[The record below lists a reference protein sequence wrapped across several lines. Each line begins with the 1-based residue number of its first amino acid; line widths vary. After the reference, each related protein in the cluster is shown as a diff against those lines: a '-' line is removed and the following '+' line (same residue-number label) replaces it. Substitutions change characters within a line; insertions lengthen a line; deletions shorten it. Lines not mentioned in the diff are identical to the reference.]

1 MGNLQLLGIPGHVS
15 RLVVVLHDQL
25 GKVAANQFT
34 LRQVMNLVGLVPVE
48 HRDTFMYVSIQ
59 VGGDF
64 RSDFFGQELIHLD
77 KQLHVFFHHLGTFGA
92 QVDDRASQGEVHGV
106 EEGMRLEVVFHVCG
120 RESAE
125 VDVQVALDTVYLK
138 DAPGGEGDKVVG
150 LHLYFIQVDRRFHL
164 SGHAQDEDF
173 TFQSYR
179 IIGVESQQFLADAG
193 ADEPFFRQ
201 VDFGKFF
208 FHGIQ
213 FSAKIDKK
221 RIEAGVCRR

>member
-25 GKVAANQFT
+25 GEVTANQLA
-34 LRQVMNLVGLVPVE
+34 LRQVMYFVGLVPVE

-64 RSDFFGQELIHLD
+64 RSDFLGQELIHLD

-120 RESAE
+120 RESAK

-179 IIGVESQQFLADAG
+179 IIGIESQQFLADAG

-201 VDFGKFF
+201 VYFGKFF
-208 FHGIQ
+208 FHGIL
-213 FSAKIDKK
+213 FSAKIAKK
-221 RIEAGVCRR
+221 KD